1 MDIEEIT
8 NSIKTKLGEE
18 ESGKIADDLANL
30 LIRDKS
36 LNDSIKERDNNI
48 EKLKSDKDILVNA
61 NANLLLKFPSGKDD
75 NFEASNKDEE
85 NPKAFDFRSCFKDGR
100 FMR

>member
-8 NSIKTKLGEE
+8 NSIKSKLGEE

-36 LNDSIKERDNNI
+36 LNDSIKEKDTDI

-85 NPKAFDFRSCFKDGR
+85 NPNAFDFRSCFKDGR